1 MDITQQLSEILKRH
15 NGSAFLFIGSGFSR
29 RYLGLEDW
37 ERLLTKFSITKNFSY
52 YIGRANKDLA
62 EAAKLLSDDFYEEWW
77 NNPTYENNRNLY
89 SSMIEHRTTP
99 LRIEISEYLKNINT
113 ENAPYKNN
121 MLLSKEIKL
130 LASLNLDGIIT
141 TNWDL
146 FLESLFP
153 DYHVFVGQT
162 ELLFSNLQEIGEIYK
177 IHGCANNP
185 NSLVLTSDDYHN
197 FQTKNSYL
205 AAKLITIFMEHPI
218 IFIGYS
224 LSDKNIQSILQSI
237 VHCLDDSNLEKLRN
251 NLIFLKRLSDGE
263 SEEII
268 QHTMTFSGSNISLPT
283 TLIKT
288 DDFSKVYE
296 AIYHSKKKLPVK
308 LLRYFKEQFYELAY
322 SATATEKIVVVDEK
336 NIDDYSN
343 IEFVIGLG
351 LKEKLGYS
359 KIGYAGLDV
368 KEIMK
373 DIISDNIQY
382 EPYNIITMVIAKKIN
397 NTKYIPIFKYLNE
410 LKITSLE
417 KYEEFKQDNQINLDK
432 LVLRTQKQLQYNNK
446 YTKQSFER
454 SGCVTLNDVL
464 NLEDVNSALLYL
476 PFLDFSAISNDDL
489 NSFKLFLNT
498 HKEIYLDKNIEN
510 SIHIT
515 AFKKAIVLYD
525 KLKYGW

>member
-1 MDITQQLSEILKRH
+1 
-15 NGSAFLFIGSGFSR
+15 
-29 RYLGLEDW
+29 
-37 ERLLTKFSITKNFSY
+37 
-52 YIGRANKDLA
+52 
-62 EAAKLLSDDFYEEWW
+62 
-77 NNPTYENNRNLY
+77 
-89 SSMIEHRTTP
+89 
-99 LRIEISEYLKNINT
+99 
-113 ENAPYKNN
+113 
-121 MLLSKEIKL
+121 
-130 LASLNLDGIIT
+130 
-141 TNWDL
+141 
-146 FLESLFP
+146 
-153 DYHVFVGQT
+153 
-162 ELLFSNLQEIGEIYK
+162 
-177 IHGCANNP
+177 
-185 NSLVLTSDDYHN
+185 
-197 FQTKNSYL
+197 
-205 AAKLITIFMEHPI
+205 MEHPI

-263 SEEII
+263 NEEII

-417 KYEEFKQDNQINLDK
+417 KYEEFKQDNQINLDE